1 MKHIRINLLTV
12 LKVSLRALRTNKVR
26 SILTTLGIIIGV
38 AAVIS
43 LIALTQGA
51 KKMINQQLTSLGG
64 KSLYVNPGKWSI
76 GVQKDAINLTNN
88 DVNAIE
94 ELLVVKYA
102 SPILDFGGKVIW
114 GNKSW
119 FTAIVGTSP
128 DFVFIND
135 WYPERG
141 VFFNN
146 EDITNIEQVCVIGT
160 TVANSLFGNINPI
173 GQLIRI
179 NKSSFK
185 VIGVMNTLGQTTSGR
200 DQDDLVI
207 IPYTT
212 YQKRIIG
219 SNSVDKIFV
228 SVTSPEKLNIADLQ
242 IKDLLRQRHNIGTGE
257 EDSFYIKSQY
267 GIVQKIF
274 SISSIMGILLG
285 SIASISLVV
294 GGIGI
299 MNIMLVSVSERTK
312 EIGIRMAVGAK
323 EKDILGQFL
332 AEAIVLSLAGGLLGT
347 VLGIVVSKIASS
359 LSGWPSIISFE
370 SILLAF
376 GFSATIGIFF
386 GIYPARKASKLNP
399 IEALRYE

>member
-1 MKHIRINLLTV
+1 MNYLPPNLLTV
-12 LKVSLRALRTNKVR
+12 LKVSFRALKTNKIR
-26 SILTTLGIIIGV
+26 SALTTLGIIIGV

-51 KKMINQQLTSLGG
+51 DQMINQQLTSLGG
-64 KSLYVNPGKWSI
+64 KSLFVNPGKWDV

-88 DVNAIE
+88 DVTAIE
-94 ELLVVKYA
+94 EIPVVKYA
-102 SPILDFGGKVIW
+102 SPILDFGDKIIW

-119 FTAIVGTSP
+119 YTAIVGTSP

-135 WYPERG
+135 WYPDQG
-141 VFFNN
+141 VFFNT
-146 EDITNIEQVCVIGT
+146 DDVQNIAQVCVIGK
-160 TVANSLFGNINPI
+160 TVANNVFRNTNPI
-173 GQLIRI
+173 GKSLRI
-179 NKSSFK
+179 GSSSFK
-185 VIGVMNTLGQTTSGR
+185 VIGILSTLGQTTSGR
-200 DQDDLVI
+200 DQDDLVV

-228 SVTSPEKLNIADLQ
+228 SVKSPENLQ
-242 IKDLLRQRHNIGTGE
+242 AAEVQIRDLLRERHNIGTGE
-257 EDSFYIKSQY
+257 DDSFYIKSQF

-285 SIASISLVV
+285 SIASISLIV

-299 MNIMLVSVSERTK
+299 MNIMLVSVGERTK
-312 EIGIRMAVGAK
+312 EIGIRMAVGAR
-323 EKDILGQFL
+323 EKDILAQFL
-332 AEAIVLSLAGGLLGT
+332 TEAIVLSLAGGVIGT
-347 VLGIVVSKIASS
+347 ILGILVSKIATS
-359 LSGWPSIISFE
+359 LTGWPSIISIE
-370 SILLAF
+370 AIMMAF